1 MRARARLVTLPC
13 DSATPALPARRPLRA
28 HREQLEVWRVS
39 LLNTGTRQP
48 SSLVW
53 PPNAP
58 PSRVLRAAPP
68 AREIEL
74 SSLGCRGEATGGAL
88 VPAPSYRDSTAPTC
102 AGSLAFLIIQ
112 NSSHVLL
119 LRYSRICE
127 GECKEYTVRR
137 SRLQQILRL

>member
-1 MRARARLVTLPC
+1 MRARARLVILPC

-39 LLNTGTRQP
+39 LLNTGTRH
-48 SSLVW
+48 LVASCGR
-53 PPNAP
+53 PTLHR

-88 VPAPSYRDSTAPTC
+88 VPARSYHDSTAPTC

-137 SRLQQILRL
+137 SRLETRA